1 MNVTKTMPPLAA
13 REHATVKATISVT
26 DHQHEQPITFT
37 EVREFTFAG
46 WIGMTDGDHERML
59 YGLSE
64 TMHGPGVLTAI
75 KVQVDYYW
83 PEVTP

>member
-26 DHQHEQPITFT
+26 DHQHDQPVRFT
-37 EVREFTFAG
+37 EVREFTFAA
-46 WIGMTDGDHERML
+46 WIGMTDADHERML

-64 TMHGPGVLTAI
+64 KMFGPGVLTAI
-75 KVQVDYYW
+75 SVQVDYYW
-83 PEVTP
+83 QAET

>member
-26 DHQHEQPITFT
+26 DHQHEKPITFT
-37 EVREFTFAG
+37 EVREFTFAA
-46 WIGMTDGDHERML
+46 WIGMTEGDHERML

-64 TMHGPGVLTAI
+64 TMFGPHVLTAV
-75 KVQVDYYW
+75 KVQVEYHW
-83 PEVTP
+83 PEVTT